1 MSACALAF
9 GFTTGRWMSA
19 IRAVN
24 TAERAGGC
32 TNGSMCS
39 TRTTLRT
46 RSCRVPSVGFHPPAE
61 GGGPALLVVFE
72 DPWAH
77 IPVRPGKHFHCDCCS
92 PIVHDVFSRCFIRQ
106 CCRGNP
112 PAKDSRPTAVG
123 IERMETGDFL
133 VNLALQ
139 SWQLDAGS
147 LWELF
152 NLSTDKG
159 IMVTVRLA
167 SSRDG
172 NADSDLLDLSVH

>member
-1 MSACALAF
+1 MVRSVQLGQLYELDCAVSQ
-9 GFTTGRWMSA
+9 R
-19 IRAVN
+19 
-24 TAERAGGC
+24 
-32 TNGSMCS
+32 
-39 TRTTLRT
+39 
-46 RSCRVPSVGFHPPAE
+46 RVPSARGRWRTRLVGRLR
-61 GGGPALLVVFE
+61 GPLGT
-72 DPWAH
+72 H
-77 IPVRPGKHFHCDCCS
+77 TVRPGKHFHCDCYS

-133 VNLALQ
+133 MNLALQ

-147 LWELF
+147 LWGLL

-159 IMVTVRLA
+159 IMVTVHLA